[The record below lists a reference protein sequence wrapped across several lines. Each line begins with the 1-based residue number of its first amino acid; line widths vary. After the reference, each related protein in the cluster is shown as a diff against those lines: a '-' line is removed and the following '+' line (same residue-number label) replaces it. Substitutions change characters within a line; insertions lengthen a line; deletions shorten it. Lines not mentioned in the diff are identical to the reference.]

1 MADDTAPV
9 AAHVGEGFIELPDGT
24 KIPISAAPMPVIYF
38 DGSPSLS
45 HLNGII
51 GVTLVVTSNVPMGN
65 GQIRLVASVAAH
77 LKCNIPAAQGLKAAL
92 ESALLLAQPIEK
104 PEGKAN

>member
-9 AAHVGEGFIELPDGT
+9 VAHIGAGSIDWGGTPVPLSQLPL
-24 KIPISAAPMPVIYF
+24 PVIYF

-51 GVTLVVTSNVPMGN
+51 GITLTVTGNVPTADGN
-65 GQIRLVASVAAH
+65 ILLCAAVVAH
-77 LKCNIPAAQGLKAAL
+77 LKCNIPAAVAL
-92 ESALLLAQPIEK
+92 RGALDSALLLAQPVEN
-104 PEGKAN
+104 PQGKSN